1 MNKQQKKD
9 FEILKGLGMSEQ
21 TASCLIRI
29 AGSIDPDAYAEP
41 KKAGYITS
49 MVKADFPINFNT
61 ALEFLGLYALKP
73 VTLGEAFGWCPGFKR
88 AFSPYVPNFGL
99 NDGDMLFILAAFY
112 TQWMNRDEYRFA
124 YAPYGCKDYSGEDGW
139 QCLGSHGYLMIN
151 TDPYYN
157 LNPRKGKDTIVFR
170 CDIEPLMELYRY
182 AGIYKHFEHGA
193 RLGAVADLLRS
204 EFAYQNLRAL
214 RGDKALNE
222 FVSVPDEPFIMPPE
236 KVRKSK

>member
-21 TASCLIRI
+21 TASCLIRL
-29 AGSIDPDAYAEP
+29 ASSMDPDAYAEP

-49 MVKADFPINFNT
+49 MAKADFPINFNT

-112 TQWMNRDEYRFA
+112 TRWMNRDEYRFA
-124 YAPYGCKDYSGEDGW
+124 YAPYGCKDYSSEDGW
-139 QCLGSHGYLMIN
+139 QCVGSQGFLMIN

-157 LNPRKGKDTIVFR
+157 LNPRKGKDTIVFQ
-170 CDIEPLMELYRY
+170 CDIEPLQELYRY
-182 AGIYKHFEHGA
+182 AGAYKHFEHGSK
-193 RLGAVADLLRS
+193 LGAVANLLRS

-222 FVSVPDEPFIMPPE
+222 FVSLADEPFMMPPTAA
-236 KVRKSK
+236 RKSK

>member
-1 MNKQQKKD
+1 MNKLQKHD

-21 TASCLIRI
+21 TAACLVRI

-49 MVKADFPINFNT
+49 MAKADFPINLNA

-73 VTLGEAFGWCPGFKR
+73 VTLGEVFGWCQDFKR

-99 NDGDMLFILAAFY
+99 KDGDMLFILAVFY
-112 TQWMNRDEYRFA
+112 TQWMNREEHRIAF
-124 YAPYGCKDYSGEDGW
+124 APYGCKDYKGSDGW

-157 LNPRKGKDTIVFR
+157 LNSRKGKDTIVFQ
-170 CDIEPLMELYRY
+170 CDIEPLLDLYRY
-182 AGIYKHFEHGA
+182 AGIYQHFEHGA
-193 RLGAVADLLRS
+193 KWLEVTDYLRS

-222 FVSVPDEPFIMPPE
+222 FVSVHDEPFMMPP
-236 KVRKSK
+236 KK

>member
-1 MNKQQKKD
+1 MNKLQKHD

-21 TASCLIRI
+21 TAACLVRI

-49 MVKADFPINFNT
+49 MAKADFPINLNT

-73 VTLGEAFGWCPGFKR
+73 VTLGGAFGWCQDFKR

-99 NDGDMLFILAAFY
+99 KDGDMLFILAVFY
-112 TQWMNRDEYRFA
+112 TQWMNREEHRIAF
-124 YAPYGCKDYSGEDGW
+124 APYGCKDYKGSDGW

-157 LNPRKGKDTIVFR
+157 LNPRKGKDTILFQ
-170 CDIEPLMELYRY
+170 CDIEPLLDLYRY
-182 AGIYKHFEHGA
+182 AGIYQHFEHGA
-193 RLGAVADLLRS
+193 KLGAVADYLRS

-214 RGDKALNE
+214 RGDNALNE
-222 FVSVPDEPFIMPPE
+222 FVSVHGEPFMMPP
-236 KVRKSK
+236 KK